1 METGIKSKEARKYIF
16 NCLDDMAQVHR
27 NTETHRQL
35 TSSTSHHIT
44 GVFKMRLLN
53 QDSLLPHIIEDTDI
67 GLPWCQF
74 ASEITVLKAVKML
87 IMKQLEISC
96 SCLGFDLVDATSVL
110 SLHC

>member
-16 NCLDDMAQVHR
+16 NCLDDMAQVRR
-27 NTETHRQL
+27 NTVTHRQL
-35 TSSTSHHIT
+35 ILSTYII

-53 QDSLLPHIIEDTDI
+53 QDSLLPHIIENTDT

-74 ASEITVLKAVKML
+74 ASEITVLKAVKTL

>member
-1 METGIKSKEARKYIF
+1 
-16 NCLDDMAQVHR
+16 MAQVGR

-35 TSSTSHHIT
+35 ILSTCII
-44 GVFKMRLLN
+44 GIFKMRLLN
-53 QDSLLPHIIEDTDI
+53 QDSFLHIFENTDT